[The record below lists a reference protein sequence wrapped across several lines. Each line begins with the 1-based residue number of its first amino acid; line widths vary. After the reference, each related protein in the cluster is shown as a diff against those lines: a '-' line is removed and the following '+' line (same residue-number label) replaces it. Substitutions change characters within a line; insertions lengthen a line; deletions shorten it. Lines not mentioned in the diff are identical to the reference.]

1 MRQAI
6 SSDNALTRGFSRRI
20 IIIKMK
26 AVYALVIAALSTIE
40 LLLLIALCIS
50 LFVTPG
56 GSGEFTG
63 LNQFGYALVAMMF
76 VPPPAFAI
84 VCILVFKFYRPENQQ
99 AFKSFA
105 LGLGVALLIVPLVL
119 VLTGG
124 DHLRLPWHLI
134 ANAVVLAIWTAV
146 IVWQRLTHTKAESLQ
161 TSA

>member
-1 MRQAI
+1 
-6 SSDNALTRGFSRRI
+6 
-20 IIIKMK
+20 MK

-40 LLLLIALCIS
+40 LLLLTALCIS

-56 GSGEFTG
+56 GRGEFTG

-105 LGLGVALLIVPLVL
+105 WGLGVALLIVPLVL
-119 VLTGG
+119 VITGG
-124 DHLRLPWHLI
+124 DRLRLPWHLI
-134 ANAVVLAIWTAV
+134 ANAVVLAVWTAI
-146 IVWQRLTHTKAESLQ
+146 IVWQRLTHAKAESFQ

>member
-1 MRQAI
+1 
-6 SSDNALTRGFSRRI
+6 
-20 IIIKMK
+20 MK

-40 LLLLIALCIS
+40 LLLLTALCIS

-63 LNQFGYALVAMMF
+63 LNQFGYSLVALMF

-105 LGLGVALLIVPLVL
+105 LGLGVALLMVPLVSIF
-119 VLTGG
+119 TS
-124 DHLRLPWHLI
+124 RSTLPWHLI
-134 ANAVVLAIWTAV
+134 TNAIVLAVWSAV
-146 IVWQRLTHTKAESLQ
+146 IVWQRLTHAKAESLQ

>member
-6 SSDNALTRGFSRRI
+6 SSDNILTCGCSRRI

>member
-1 MRQAI
+1 
-6 SSDNALTRGFSRRI
+6 
-20 IIIKMK
+20 MK

-56 GSGEFTG
+56 GGGEFTG
-63 LNQFGYALVAMMF
+63 LNRFGYALVALMF

-105 LGLGVALLIVPLVL
+105 WGLGVALVMVPV
-119 VLTGG
+119 VSIFTS
-124 DHLRLPWHLI
+124 RATLPWHLI
-134 ANAVVLAIWTAV
+134 ANAVVLAVWSAV
-146 IVWQRLTHTKAESLQ
+146 IVWQRLTHTRAESLQ

>member
-1 MRQAI
+1 MTCR
-6 SSDNALTRGFSRRI
+6 FSRRI

-50 LFVTPG
+50 LFVIPG

-63 LNQFGYALVAMMF
+63 LNQFGYALVALMF

-105 LGLGVALLIVPLVL
+105 LGLGVALLMVPLVL
-119 VLTGG
+119 VITGG
-124 DHLRLPWHLI
+124 DRLRLPWHLI
-134 ANAVVLAIWTAV
+134 ANAVVLAVWSAV
-146 IVWQRLTHTKAESLQ
+146 ILWQRLTHAKAETLQ

>member
-1 MRQAI
+1 
-6 SSDNALTRGFSRRI
+6 
-20 IIIKMK
+20 MK

-40 LLLLIALCIS
+40 LLLLTALCIS
-50 LFVTPG
+50 LFITPG

-63 LNQFGYALVAMMF
+63 LNQFGYALVALMF

-105 LGLGVALLIVPLVL
+105 WGLGVSLLMVPFVSI
-119 VLTGG
+119 LTSR

-134 ANAVVLAIWTAV
+134 ANAIVLAVWTAV
-146 IVWQRLTHTKAESLQ
+146 IVWQRLVHAKAESLQ

>member
-1 MRQAI
+1 
-6 SSDNALTRGFSRRI
+6 
-20 IIIKMK
+20 MK

-40 LLLLIALCIS
+40 LLLLAALCIS

-63 LNQFGYALVAMMF
+63 LNQFGYSLMALMF

-105 LGLGVALLIVPLVL
+105 WGLGVALVMVPLVSI
-119 VLTGG
+119 LTS
-124 DHLRLPWHLI
+124 RVRSALPWHLI
-134 ANAVVLAIWTAV
+134 ANAVVLAAWTAV
-146 IVWQRLTHTKAESLQ
+146 IVWQRLTHSKAESLQ